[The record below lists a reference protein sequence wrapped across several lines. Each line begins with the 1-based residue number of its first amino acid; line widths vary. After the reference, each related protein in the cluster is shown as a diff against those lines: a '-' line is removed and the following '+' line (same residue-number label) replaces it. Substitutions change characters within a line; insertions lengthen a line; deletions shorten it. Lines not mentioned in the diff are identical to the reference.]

1 MLIFIIYC
9 LHLLY
14 IFILCCMYKHIYFI
28 YNKYATWSKELRASK
43 SNDFPNKFG
52 CDCFQGNFWF
62 SKFNHVTRH
71 QICFCLAMIPLTMS
85 RLSCKACIESCIFFK
100 FLFKSKQNQL
110 FSLAYNWDFFSRSSL
125 KCEMSAI
132 KWPSQTKRWQLLY
145 LEGCNKYLV
154 LI

>member
-1 MLIFIIYC
+1 MIAYIYVYIYIYIYIYNLHDILYNIISFYLMLIFIIYC

-100 FLFKSKQNQL
+100 FLFKSKQN
-110 FSLAYNWDFFSRSSL
+110 
-125 KCEMSAI
+125 
-132 KWPSQTKRWQLLY
+132 
-145 LEGCNKYLV
+145 
-154 LI
+154 